1 MAMTH
6 INRWLV
12 VDGKK
17 LTKLQIVTLRLAV
30 TADIKKARPTVRRK
44 PPVQQPQAKIARRL
58 KRAVSDLR
66 KIYKFSRIRFKK
78 VSQATIS
85 HVVNVAAILAA
96 LVSKPRVERNK
107 IWEI

>member
-1 MAMTH
+1 MLNVVRDRPLDERQVFMAMTH

-66 KIYKFSRIRFKK
+66 KGY
-78 VSQATIS
+78 IS
-85 HVVNVAAILAA
+85 LVEYDLKRLAKQLSA
-96 LVSKPRVERNK
+96 M
-107 IWEI
+107 W

>member
-1 MAMTH
+1 VLNVVRDRPLDERQVFMAMTH

-66 KIYKFSRIRFKK
+66 KGY
-78 VSQATIS
+78 IS
-85 HVVNVAAILAA
+85 LVEYDLKRLAKQLSA
-96 LVSKPRVERNK
+96 M
-107 IWEI
+107 W